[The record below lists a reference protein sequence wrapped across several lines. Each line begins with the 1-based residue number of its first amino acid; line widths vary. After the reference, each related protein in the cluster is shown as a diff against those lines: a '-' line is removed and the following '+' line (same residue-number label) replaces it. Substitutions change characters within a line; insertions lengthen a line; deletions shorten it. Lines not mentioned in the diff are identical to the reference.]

1 MAYADIGDCFRRTL
15 RLLGLRLK
23 LQPTRSD
30 LVGLRPM
37 ARQAAARG
45 RLRAGAADPVFLW
58 HAARDALYG
67 FGCGLP
73 LIGRPGQLPV
83 ACPCRPSLTTW
94 PTVRFPFLVRFRW
107 CGSAG
112 FSWRRRTALSIV
124 QHYSSI

>member
-1 MAYADIGDCFRRTL
+1 MPISVKL
-15 RLLGLRLK
+15 RSAVALGLHLK

-45 RLRAGAADPVFLW
+45 RLRAGAAGPVW

-73 LIGRPGQLPV
+73 LTGRPGRLPV

-94 PTVRFPFLVRFRW
+94 PTGRFAFLVRRAV
-107 CGSAG
+107 GEVGVA
-112 FSWRRRTALSIV
+112 T
-124 QHYSSI
+124 